1 LIIKL
6 FNEIAILSYNAGIYK
21 GRKRTMRPLNT
32 HYLSLTRKMVLVVM
46 LISIAPMIIFTGI
59 ILNQFSASHHEK
71 IYAHLAE
78 LVLKHKQNIDGFL
91 EERIHNIRFLA
102 DTIEFDHIGENDDIA
117 EKLMR
122 LQSAFGTVF
131 VDLGVINEKGQQ
143 VAYAGPFKLEKAQYA
158 DADWFKKARE
168 NLYFTSDV
176 FLGLRGSPHFIIA
189 VQKTWHG
196 QKWIIRATIDFL
208 SFNRLVE
215 KVRIG
220 ETGFAYILNREGQ
233 FQTKPIFDFTPTLD
247 IYDPYFFTLKRIGKD
262 VEIQERPDGAGV
274 MSIYVSALLKGGD
287 WLLVYKQASSDAFS
301 DLRNAQTGA
310 VIFILLGGIVIVCLA
325 VWMSNNVV
333 NRIAKADSEKEIMN
347 QQVIETG
354 KLASVGELAA
364 GIAHEINN
372 PVAIMVEEAGWLQDL
387 MEDGA
392 FDNEEDIKE
401 FERALNQIRI
411 QGRRCKEITH
421 KLLSFARKT
430 DSRIEDFEIS
440 PLIEEMVALASQR
453 AKFSNIELNTH
464 LDPKLPAISAS
475 QSELQQVLLNLINN
489 ALDAMDKT
497 GGVLDIIGRQ
507 EDESIVIDVA
517 DNGPG
522 IPKANLARIFDPF
535 FTTKPVGSGTGL
547 GLSICYGIIH
557 KMGGEI
563 TVKSTMDVGTTFSI
577 RIPIQTNDPSE
588 GVVHVT
594 GNED

>member
-1 LIIKL
+1 MNRNK
-6 FNEIAILSYNAGIYK
+6 ILLSPYY
-21 GRKRTMRPLNT
+21 R
-32 HYLSLTRKMVLVVM
+32 SLTRNMVLLVM
-46 LISIAPMIIFTGI
+46 VISLAPMVIVTGI

-71 IYAHLAE
+71 VHAHLGE

-91 EERIHNIRFLA
+91 AERIHNISFLA
-102 DTIEFDHIGENDDIA
+102 DTMAFDQIGQNGDIA
-117 EKLMR
+117 KKLAL
-122 LQSAFGTVF
+122 LQRAYGTVF
-131 VDLGVINEKGQQ
+131 VDLGVVNEKGQQ

-158 DADWFKKARE
+158 DADWFKKSLE
-168 NLYFTSDV
+168 NRYFTSDV

-220 ETGFAYILNREGQ
+220 ETGFAYILNREGR
-233 FQTKPIFDFTPTLD
+233 FQTKPIFDFTPSLD
-247 IYDPYFFTLKRIGKD
+247 IYDRYFTDLKRLGKD
-262 VEIQERPDGAGV
+262 VQIQERLDGSGV
-274 MSIYVSALLKGGD
+274 KSLYVSALLKGGD

-301 DLRNAQTGA
+301 DLRNAQAGA
-310 VIFILLGGIVIVCLA
+310 VVFFVLGGIAIVALA
-325 VWMSNNVV
+325 IWMSNKMVY
-333 NRIAKADSEKEIMN
+333 RIATSDREKEIMN

-392 FDNEEDIKE
+392 FENDEDIKE
-401 FERALNQIRI
+401 FERALNQIRV

-430 DSRIEDFEIS
+430 DSRIEDFEIG
-440 PLIEEMVALASQR
+440 PLLEEVVSLSAQR
-453 AKFSNIELNTH
+453 AKYSNVELTTH
-464 LDPKLPAISAS
+464 LESKLPAISAS
-475 QSELQQVLLNLINN
+475 HSELQQVFLNLINN

-497 GGVLDIIGRQ
+497 GGKLEVSAQQEASNIIINVV
-507 EDESIVIDVA
+507 DD
-517 DNGPG
+517 GPG

-563 TVKSTMDVGTTFSI
+563 TVKSAVDVGTTFSI
-577 RIPIQTNDPSE
+577 RIPVKTEEPQANDAETVMQTCN
-588 GVVHVT
+588 
-594 GNED
+594 

>member
-1 LIIKL
+1 MNREKKILTPYYRSLIR
-6 FNEIAILSYNAGIYK
+6 N
-21 GRKRTMRPLNT
+21 
-32 HYLSLTRKMVLVVM
+32 MVLLVM
-46 LISIAPMIIFTGI
+46 VISLAPMVIVTGI
-59 ILNQFSASHHEK
+59 ILNQFSTSHHGK
-71 IYAHLAE
+71 VYAHLGE
-78 LVLKHKQNIDGFL
+78 LVLKHKQNIDRFL
-91 EERIHNIRFLA
+91 AERIHNIRFLA
-102 DTIEFDHIGENDDIA
+102 DTMEFDQIGQNGDIA
-117 EKLMR
+117 DQLSH
-122 LQSAFGTVF
+122 LQGAYGTVF
-131 VDLGVINEKGQQ
+131 VDLGVVNGKGHQ
-143 VAYAGPFKLEKAQYA
+143 VAYAGPFKLEKANYA
-158 DADWFKKARE
+158 EANWFKKALE
-168 NLYFTSDV
+168 NRHFTSDV

-189 VQKTWHG
+189 VQKTWQG

-215 KVRIG
+215 KVHIG
-220 ETGFAYILNREGQ
+220 ETGFAYILNREGH

-247 IYDPYFFTLKRIGKD
+247 IYDHYFFTLKRIGKD

-310 VIFILLGGIVIVCLA
+310 VIFILLGGIIIVCLA

-392 FDNEEDIKE
+392 FESEENIKE
-401 FERALNQIRI
+401 FERALNQIRV

-430 DSRIEDFEIS
+430 DSRIEDFEIG

-453 AKFSNIELNTH
+453 AKFSNIELNSQ

-497 GGVLDIIGRQ
+497 GGTLGIIGRQ
-507 EDESIVIDVA
+507 EDGSIVIDVA

-522 IPKANLARIFDPF
+522 IPKANLSRIFDPF

-577 RIPIQTNDPSE
+577 RIPVQTDEPSD
-588 GVVHVT
+588 GKVQPVT
-594 GNED
+594 RSEIKNTFRKGE

>member
-1 LIIKL
+1 
-6 FNEIAILSYNAGIYK
+6 
-21 GRKRTMRPLNT
+21 
-32 HYLSLTRKMVLVVM
+32 MVLLVM
-46 LISIAPMIIFTGI
+46 VISLAPMVIVTGI

-71 IYAHLAE
+71 VYAHLGE
-78 LVLKHKQNIDGFL
+78 LVLKHKQNIDRFL
-91 EERIHNIRFLA
+91 AERIHNIRFLA
-102 DTIEFDHIGENDDIA
+102 DTMQFDRIGQNGDIA
-117 EKLMR
+117 DQLSH
-122 LQSAFGTVF
+122 LQGAYGTVF
-131 VDLGVINEKGQQ
+131 VDLGVVNEKGHQ
-143 VAYAGPFKLEKAQYA
+143 VAYAGPFKLEKANYA
-158 DADWFKKARE
+158 DADWFKKALE
-168 NLYFTSDV
+168 NRYFTSDV

-189 VQKTWHG
+189 VQKTWQG

-233 FQTKPIFDFTPTLD
+233 FQTKPIFDFTPSLD
-247 IYDPYFFTLKRIGKD
+247 IYDRYFNNLKRLHKD
-262 VEIQERPDGAGV
+262 VEIQERLDGSGV
-274 MSIYVSALLKGGD
+274 RSLYVSALLKGGD

-301 DLRNAQTGA
+301 DLNNAQAGA
-310 VIFILLGGIVIVCLA
+310 VVFFVLGGIAIVALA
-325 VWMSNNVV
+325 IWMSNKMVY
-333 NRIAKADSEKEIMN
+333 RIASSDKEKEIMN

-392 FDNEEDIKE
+392 YKSEADIKE
-401 FERALNQIRI
+401 FERALNQIRV

-430 DSRIEDFEIS
+430 DSRIEDFEIG
-440 PLIEEMVALASQR
+440 PLLEEVVSLSAQR
-453 AKFSNIELNTH
+453 ARYSNVELTTH
-464 LDPKLPAISAS
+464 LEPKLPAISAS
-475 QSELQQVLLNLINN
+475 HSELQQVFLNLINN

-497 GGVLDIIGRQ
+497 GGKLEVSAEQQQDNIIINVV
-507 EDESIVIDVA
+507 DD
-517 DNGPG
+517 GPG

-563 TVKSTMDVGTTFSI
+563 TVKSAVDVGTTFSI
-577 RIPIQTNDPSE
+577 RIPVKAEETDKNE
-588 GVVHVT
+588 AERVT
-594 GNED
+594 QACN

>member
-1 LIIKL
+1 MNREKK
-6 FNEIAILSYNAGIYK
+6 ILTPYY
-21 GRKRTMRPLNT
+21 R
-32 HYLSLTRKMVLVVM
+32 SLTRNMVLLVM
-46 LISIAPMIIFTGI
+46 VISLAPMVIVTGI

-71 IYAHLAE
+71 VYAHLGE
-78 LVLKHKQNIDGFL
+78 LVLKHKQNIDQFL
-91 EERIHNIRFLA
+91 AERIHNIRFLA
-102 DTIEFDHIGENDDIA
+102 DTMQFDRIGQNGDIA
-117 EKLMR
+117 DQLSR
-122 LQSAFGTVF
+122 LQSAYGTVF
-131 VDLGVINEKGQQ
+131 VDLGVVNEKGHQ
-143 VAYAGPFKLEKAQYA
+143 VAYAGPFKLEKANYA
-158 DADWFKKARE
+158 DADWFKKALE
-168 NLYFTSDV
+168 NRYFTSDV

-189 VQKTWHG
+189 VQKTWQG

-233 FQTKPIFDFTPTLD
+233 FQTKPIFDFTPSLD
-247 IYDPYFFTLKRIGKD
+247 IYDRYFNDLKRMHKD
-262 VEIQERPDGAGV
+262 VEIQERLDGAGV
-274 MSIYVSALLKGGD
+274 RSLYVSALLKGGD

-301 DLRNAQTGA
+301 DLNNAQAGA
-310 VIFILLGGIVIVCLA
+310 VVFFVLGGIAIVALA
-325 VWMSNNVV
+325 IWMSNKMVY
-333 NRIAKADSEKEIMN
+333 RIASSDKEKEIMN

-392 FDNEEDIKE
+392 FKSDEDIKE
-401 FERALNQIRI
+401 FERALNQIRV

-430 DSRIEDFEIS
+430 DSRIEDFEIG
-440 PLIEEMVALASQR
+440 PLLEEVVSLSAQR
-453 AKFSNIELNTH
+453 AKYSNVELTTH
-464 LDPKLPAISAS
+464 LEPKLPAISAS
-475 QSELQQVLLNLINN
+475 HSELQQVFLNLINN

-497 GGVLDIIGRQ
+497 GGKLEVSAEQQQDNIIINVT
-507 EDESIVIDVA
+507 DD
-517 DNGPG
+517 GPG

-563 TVKSTMDVGTTFSI
+563 TVKSAVDVGTTFSI
-577 RIPIQTNDPSE
+577 RIPVKAEETDE
-588 GVVHVT
+588 
-594 GNED
+594 NEAESITQACN